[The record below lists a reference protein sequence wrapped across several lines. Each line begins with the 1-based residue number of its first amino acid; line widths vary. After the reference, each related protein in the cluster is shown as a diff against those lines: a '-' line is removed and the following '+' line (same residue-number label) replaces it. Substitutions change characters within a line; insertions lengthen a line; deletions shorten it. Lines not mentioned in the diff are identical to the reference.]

1 MDFQVGGYVVGFVCL
16 AGVCFLV
23 LIMGVWLSGG
33 LVLVVGLRPG
43 GAVARCCL
51 WFWGWFRCWLLC
63 VALLVLVFVWI
74 VTIRFCLMSGGLAWR
89 VVCER
94 VSCAFS
100 SYCGFV
106 VWCRLI
112 LIAGSM

>member
-16 AGVCFLV
+16 VGVCFLV

-51 WFWGWFRCWLLC
+51 WFWVGFGAGCFTLLC
-63 VALLVLVFVWI
+63 WF
-74 VTIRFCLMSGGLAWR
+74 
-89 VVCER
+89 
-94 VSCAFS
+94 
-100 SYCGFV
+100 
-106 VWCRLI
+106 
-112 LIAGSM
+112 